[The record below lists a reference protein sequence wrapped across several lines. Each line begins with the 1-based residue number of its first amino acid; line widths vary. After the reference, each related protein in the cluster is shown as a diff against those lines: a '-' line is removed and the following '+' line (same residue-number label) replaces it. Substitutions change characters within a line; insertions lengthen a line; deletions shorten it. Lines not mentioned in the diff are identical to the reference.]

1 MRLARPG
8 FAARSVLRLPLRR
21 ALHRLG
27 DPPSGK
33 PVFYDM
39 AHSNNAARIRLWRL
53 LKGGMTEELDRCVVA
68 YPDLKTP
75 AFKVLNPLQ
84 KVPALVHADGTT
96 VFESNVILDYLDDKY
111 GAHAPSFK
119 PPTAEGRQLMNLFI
133 RIHDL
138 YIASPNCCAPGFSHC
153 QGAMYLSNG
162 WHGAARGMDLPTREA
177 KIGEIWRQLNWLEAE
192 VTRVH
197 ADAGGP
203 GPYML
208 GEQLTL
214 ADLTW
219 FPTCVFMEYM
229 LPRVFGWAPPF
240 AVGEGTPFPALAAW
254 YTHVREAHAEFE
266 RTHADIWGY
275 WEELDGQ
282 GQFQCIVDEI
292 RAAEEAGEGP
302 CERVPCSACALPR
315 VCLAPRVPCSACALL
330 RVYLAP
336 RVPCSACALL
346 HAAAP
351 LYSYSFPALPH
362 AAPPLCLC

>member
-8 FAARSVLRLPLRR
+8 FAARSVLRLPIRR

-53 LKGGMTEELDRCVVA
+53 LKEGMTEELDRCVVA

-111 GAHAPSFK
+111 CAHAPSFK

-254 YTHVREAHAEFE
+254 YTHVREAHAELQRCAVAAVVVAE
-266 RTHADIWGY
+266 AARIPL
-275 WEELDGQ
+275 ELNARDARRRLGVREVHQ
-282 GQFQCIVDEI
+282 Q
-292 RAAEEAGEGP
+292 RAARGRADGP
-302 CERVPCSACALPR
+302 RRTGWRGGRGDRGVGSGVGRGAAEREKGFWHRGTRHTGPGVGS
-315 VCLAPRVPCSACALL
+315 S
-330 RVYLAP
+330 
-336 RVPCSACALL
+336 
-346 HAAAP
+346 
-351 LYSYSFPALPH
+351 
-362 AAPPLCLC
+362 